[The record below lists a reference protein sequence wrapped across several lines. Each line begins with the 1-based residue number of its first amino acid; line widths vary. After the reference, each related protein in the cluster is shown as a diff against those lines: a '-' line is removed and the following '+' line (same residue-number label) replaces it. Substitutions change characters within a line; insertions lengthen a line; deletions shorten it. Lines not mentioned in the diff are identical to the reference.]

1 MNSSRTVNRQKS
13 LNRMR
18 SLVKQSGGSLIVLT
32 ALMFPFLL
40 SFMALSLDIGMIYDV
55 KRRQQ
60 KAADSSA
67 MGAGQEIWRQNAA
80 QVIPAGKADA
90 KKNGFDDNQGA
101 VTVNVE
107 YPYAYNGGNAND
119 YVRVTISEVVPTYFA
134 RLLGPESATVRSQA
148 VAGLVNFADGC
159 YYVLNESS
167 NQAFKSVGGAV
178 LRANCGLLVNS
189 DNSSGYFQNGGGEVC
204 IPSVG
209 IVGGYNNSPS
219 CSDPGGPLPNTKTG
233 IPRVLDPLAHLTV
246 PSSTGL
252 TNYGNVH
259 VKNGDDVDLLPGYYS
274 QIKQTGGTSRLS
286 PGLYYVEGDFT
297 VNGGVMSSLGD
308 GVTIYLT
315 EQLTINGNAQANLHA
330 PVAGTNSSIPGILF
344 WSPSTKTQKATGN
357 AQSSFQGTLYFKN
370 ALLAF
375 RGTNDADSW
384 QLIVADE
391 AEHVGNSTSVNN
403 LASTFPGM
411 PPVRKVTLL
420 Q

>member
-167 NQAFKSVGGAV
+167 NQAFKS
-178 LRANCGLLVNS
+178 
-189 DNSSGYFQNGGGEVC
+189 GGGRSCGPIAGFWSTPTTPRDIFRMAEARFASRAWESSAGIT
-204 IPSVG
+204 IP
-209 IVGGYNNSPS
+209 
-219 CSDPGGPLPNTKTG
+219 
-233 IPRVLDPLAHLTV
+233 
-246 PSSTGL
+246 
-252 TNYGNVH
+252 
-259 VKNGDDVDLLPGYYS
+259 
-274 QIKQTGGTSRLS
+274 
-286 PGLYYVEGDFT
+286 
-297 VNGGVMSSLGD
+297 
-308 GVTIYLT
+308 
-315 EQLTINGNAQANLHA
+315 LHA
-330 PVAGTNSSIPGILF
+330 ATPAVRFLTPRRGFREF
-344 WSPSTKTQKATGN
+344 WTRLRISP
-357 AQSSFQGTLYFKN
+357 F
-370 ALLAF
+370 
-375 RGTNDADSW
+375 
-384 QLIVADE
+384 
-391 AEHVGNSTSVNN
+391 
-403 LASTFPGM
+403 
-411 PPVRKVTLL
+411 LL
-420 Q
+420 QRG